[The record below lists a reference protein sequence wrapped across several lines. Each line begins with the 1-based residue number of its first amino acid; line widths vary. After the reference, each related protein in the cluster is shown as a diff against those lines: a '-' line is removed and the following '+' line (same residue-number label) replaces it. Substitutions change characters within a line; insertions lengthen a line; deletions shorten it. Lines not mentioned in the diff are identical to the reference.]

1 MMKKTYIN
9 PTIEVVELKT
19 KCSILAGSG
28 QGGVTNNST
37 PGDEYN
43 DQDVSY

>member
-9 PTIEVVELKT
+9 PTMEVVELKT
-19 KCSILAGSG
+19 VCSILAGSG
-28 QGGVTNNST
+28 QGGVDPNGT

>member
-9 PTIEVVELKT
+9 PTMEVVELKT

-28 QGGVTNNST
+28 QGGVDPNGT
-37 PGDEYN
+37 PGDEYTPT
-43 DQDVSY
+43 DESY